1 MQKFVRFFTEDNNY
15 HEAFVTIVRKAD
27 VLEPFDSFVALV
39 EYTDYTWLE
48 IYKSAEDGSLIGYYT
63 DEDGKEVRKMFT
75 VYNSIGVV
83 IAVTDNEAEADYL
96 AWLDDGYF
104 IAE

>member
-1 MQKFVRFFTEDNNY
+1 
-15 HEAFVTIVRKAD
+15 
-27 VLEPFDSFVALV
+27 
-39 EYTDYTWLE
+39 
-48 IYKSAEDGSLIGYYT
+48 
-63 DEDGKEVRKMFT
+63 MFT

-104 IAE
+104 VAE